1 MTYHFFLLSCPMC
14 QSHQNPQDGDQAVG
28 RDQAEREWSLQA
40 GIIRDGG
47 TCSKKFTHSQLVSVY
62 A

>member
-1 MTYHFFLLSCPMC
+1 MC
-14 QSHQNPQDGDQAVG
+14 QSHQNPQDGDEAVG

-40 GIIRDGG
+40 GIIWDGG
-47 TCSKKFTHSQLVSVY
+47 TCSIEFTHSQLVSVY